1 MITHRLIDLHWM
13 DGIVM
18 LERGRIIA
26 QGSHERLLR
35 TNLRYAALHARI
47 G

>member
-1 MITHRLIDLHWM
+1 
-13 DGIVM
+13 M